1 MVESDWLRRNHLRRA
16 AIGLGFL
23 LCFPSVA
30 RPQEDEKVVVLN
42 HADSLI
48 GREINGER
56 VRELIGNV
64 KLTQGSVVVTCRRAL
79 QYLTANTVQLEG
91 EVEVRDSSMRM
102 VCSHGMYYGNDR
114 VAEAFERVTV
124 EDRNTTL
131 NADYGK
137 YFVKQKRVYF
147 RGNVTVSDTQSI
159 LKSRELIYDRREQ
172 SADARGNVT
181 ITGRRNRMTIFGNH
195 FEDFKQKG
203 YSRMT
208 DHPRLLQ
215 VDTASNGAFDTLAV
229 TSGVMESYQDSL
241 GQLVARDSV
250 RIVRGVIAAEAGAST
265 LYTQADSIIL
275 RRSPFL
281 WYTGEGA
288 QENQVSGDSIFIKL
302 RNRKL
307 GTVYVRGNAYAISRG
322 DSQYPARF
330 DQMTGQEITMR
341 FVDNKIQRI
350 DVDKTATSLYY
361 LFDGS
366 KPNGL
371 NKASGDHVTIVFA
384 NGRIDKLKVIAG
396 PEGEYY
402 PEKMIRR
409 RESEY
414 NLPGFSWRENR
425 PSKRIAVP
433 N

>member
-1 MVESDWLRRNHLRRA
+1 MVEADWLRRNHLRRA
-16 AIGLGFL
+16 AIGLGAVLAF
-23 LCFPSVA
+23 CSAA
-30 RPQEDEKVVVLN
+30 RSQEDEKIVVLN
-42 HADSLI
+42 HADSLV

-64 KLTQGSVVVTCRRAL
+64 KLTQGSVVVTCERAL
-79 QYLTANTVQLEG
+79 QYLTADSVRLEG

-114 VAEAFERVTV
+114 IAEAFERVTV

-131 NADYGK
+131 TADYGK

-147 RGNVTVSDTQSI
+147 KGNVTVEDTQSI
-159 LKSRELIYDRREQ
+159 LRSRELIYDRREQ
-172 SADARGNVT
+172 STDAKGNVT

-195 FEDFKQKG
+195 FQDFKQKG

-208 DHPRLLQ
+208 EHPRLIQ
-215 VDTASNGAFDTLAV
+215 VDTASKGTFDTLTV

-241 GQLVARDSV
+241 GQVVARDSV
-250 RIVRGVIAAEAGAST
+250 RIVRGVLAAEAGTST
-265 LYTQADSIIL
+265 FYAQADSIIL

-281 WYTGEGA
+281 WYSGEGA

-302 RNRKL
+302 EKRKL
-307 GTVYVRGNAYAISRG
+307 GTVYVRGDAYAISRA
-322 DSQYPARF
+322 DSLYPARF
-330 DQMTGQEITMR
+330 DQMTGQEIALR
-341 FVDNKIQRI
+341 FADNKIQQI

-361 LFDGS
+361 LFDGT

-384 NGRIDKLKVIAG
+384 NGRIEKLRVIAG

-402 PEKMIRR
+402 PEKMVKR

-414 NLPGFSWRENR
+414 NLPGFNWRENR
-425 PSKRIAVP
+425 ARKLAVP